1 MSSNLAVVCLAISA
15 YCSKLAASGGR
26 ATAVSS
32 NASVATT
39 AGTIST
45 IRMPKVASSS
55 LSESSRALAA
65 AFAAR

>member
-1 MSSNLAVVCLAISA
+1 
-15 YCSKLAASGGR
+15 
-26 ATAVSS
+26 VSS

-55 LSESSRALAA
+55 LSESSRALTA